1 MAADS
6 SPSIAPWNH
15 ERCAIFFVPPVGPF
29 PTLGPLALVT
39 AGFDAQTPATIQYDH
54 LAAPLFQHRY
64 ICLELRLFGAEILD
78 LVKLP
83 RQRSIREQTYAHQPA
98 RSHGNPLPRE
108 PLPRF
113 PECAFRLT
121 SGLHHARQARDHGL
135 CSFAKG
141 LYSLAR
147 NSSKGFFHRNTDRFA
162 HGLSDHHKDSAGR
175 LPDRFRLLSQ
185 RRPFFAKAIPSAVN
199 ALRQV
204 STVSCWAWATF
215 IMPNNSSVIACSLIT
230 DSLLSGEFWPAP
242 RS

>member
-1 MAADS
+1 MLQTTWSKRLPMNLPTSDFFAHLFGCFYAHRWQEAEENRL
-6 SPSIAPWNH
+6 SIAPWNH
-15 ERCAIFFVPPVGPF
+15 ERCAIFFVQPVGPF

-39 AGFDAQTPATIQYDH
+39 AGVDAQTPATIQYDH

-83 RQRSIREQTYAHQPA
+83 RQRSIRGQTYAHQPA

-121 SGLHHARQARDHGL
+121 GGLRHARQARDHGL

-141 LYSLAR
+141 FCSLAR
-147 NSSKGFFHRNTDRFA
+147 NSSKGFFH
-162 HGLSDHHKDSAGR
+162 
-175 LPDRFRLLSQ
+175 
-185 RRPFFAKAIPSAVN
+185 
-199 ALRQV
+199 
-204 STVSCWAWATF
+204 
-215 IMPNNSSVIACSLIT
+215 
-230 DSLLSGEFWPAP
+230 
-242 RS
+242 

>member
-113 PECAFRLT
+113 P
-121 SGLHHARQARDHGL
+121 SDQ
-135 CSFAKG
+135 
-141 LYSLAR
+141 
-147 NSSKGFFHRNTDRFA
+147 RF
-162 HGLSDHHKDSAGR
+162 
-175 LPDRFRLLSQ
+175 
-185 RRPFFAKAIPSAVN
+185 
-199 ALRQV
+199 
-204 STVSCWAWATF
+204 
-215 IMPNNSSVIACSLIT
+215 
-230 DSLLSGEFWPAP
+230 AP
-242 RS
+242 RSTGARSRALQLRQGPVQPRQKFQQGLLSLKHRPLRPRPFGSPQGQRWPPA